1 MSRSPRARCPARS
14 PRTCPRHP
22 PARAERLP
30 GLRSP
35 KGPAPPPDP
44 LPSLRETKPTT
55 SQVLVSA
62 ARHGRVWGTT
72 TTSGPPWERALPV
85 GAAWTSPSFKPA
97 SRRRRRREREL
108 PQPTALQQ
116 RSPGEHFVQRSFLPA
131 GVAPPLLHVNDSTR
145 SFGGSCRWLLSTSP
159 FATPG
164 TSLVTPT
171 TVTSAATSSSSNL
184 GHGLT
189 LGHISRGAVSGFC
202 CPFPDADMGLT
213 RSHGFFKRPAVFC
226 IWFQSQVTPSH
237 LERTQQ

>member
-1 MSRSPRARCPARS
+1 MPGVRPGPRGPARDTRRRVQSACRGFGLRRARS
-14 PRTCPRHP
+14 
-22 PARAERLP
+22 
-30 GLRSP
+30 
-35 KGPAPPPDP
+35 APPPDP

-55 SQVLVSA
+55 SQVLVLA
-62 ARHGRVWGTT
+62 ARHGHVWGTT

-85 GAAWTSPSFKPA
+85 GAASTSPSFKPA
-97 SRRRRRREREL
+97 PRRRRRREL

-116 RSPGEHFVQRSFLPA
+116 RSLGEHFVQRSFLPA
-131 GVAPPLLHVNDSTR
+131 GVAPPLPHVNDSTR

-171 TVTSAATSSSSNL
+171 TVTSAATSSSSDL

-226 IWFQSQVTPSH
+226 IWFQSQVTHSH
-237 LERTQQ
+237 LERAQQ